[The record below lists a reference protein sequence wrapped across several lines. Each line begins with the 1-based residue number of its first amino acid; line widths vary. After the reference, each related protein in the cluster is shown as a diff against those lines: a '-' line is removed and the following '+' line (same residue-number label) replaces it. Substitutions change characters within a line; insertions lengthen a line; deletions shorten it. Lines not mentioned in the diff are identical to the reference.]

1 MTKPLDESL
10 YDQLVSIRRY
20 LHANPELSG
29 KEYET
34 VEYVKNTLA
43 DKFPPSFFVEGLG
56 GTGLAATYDSGT
68 DGPTLLFRAELDALP
83 IEEVNN
89 FDYQSNRS
97 GVSHKCGHDGHMTIL
112 IGLAA
117 WLTQNPPVKGKVV
130 LLFQPAE
137 ENGSGAVSVLEDED
151 FEGIDPDCVYAFH
164 NLPGHPKGSIIV
176 KEGPFTSAVNSL
188 LLTFRGKTS
197 HAGEPQSG
205 VNPALVMAKVI
216 AYADEM
222 NQFDRS
228 RKDFCIL
235 TPVYATLGEKAYGVS
250 AGHGELHFT
259 LRTRNEDVM
268 AEKEDKLLS
277 EIYRLANDSDL
288 KLEVDYTDRF
298 YGNSNDQEAV
308 DHIKEV
314 AKAKAYDLIELEDPL
329 PFGEDFGAFTQQ
341 FSGAMFCIGSGENT
355 PALHNPDYDFPEELI
370 DYGVQMFSGLTQFY
384 THTND

>member
-1 MTKPLDESL
+1 MNKPLDESL
-10 YDQLVSIRRY
+10 HDQLASIRRH

-34 VEYVKNTLA
+34 AEYVKNTLA
-43 DKFPPSFFVEGLG
+43 NKFPPSFFVESLG
-56 GTGLAATYDSGT
+56 STGLAAVYDSEN

-89 FDYQSNRS
+89 FDYQSNS
-97 GVSHKCGHDGHMTIL
+97 CGVSHKCGHDGHMTIL

-117 WLTQNPPVKGKVV
+117 WLAQNPPAKGKVV

-151 FEGIDPDCVYAFH
+151 FEGIDPDCVYALH
-164 NLPGHPKGSIIV
+164 NLPGYPSGSIIV

-235 TPVYATLGEKAYGVS
+235 TPVYAILGEKAYGVS
-250 AGHGELHFT
+250 AGYGELHFT
-259 LRTRNEDVM
+259 LRTRNEDTM
-268 AEKEDKLLS
+268 SEKEEKLLA
-277 EIYRLANDSDL
+277 EIRRLADDSGL

-308 DHIKEV
+308 NHIVEV
-314 AKAKAYDLIELEDPL
+314 AKAASYDLIELGDPL
-329 PFGEDFGAFTQQ
+329 SFGEDFGAFTQH
-341 FSGAMFCIGSGENT
+341 FSGAMFCIGSGEHT

-370 DYGVQMFSGLTQFY
+370 AYGVQMFSGLTRFY
-384 THTND
+384 THTKD